1 MRSCRYCPNFVNR
14 LKMASTEIVPKSF
27 LCRSEELDVGG
38 LGFRFEVQKAGG
50 NRPAFIVRSAS
61 GISAFLNRC
70 SHRDL
75 ELDWSPGDFFDLD
88 SRLLICATHGAL
100 YDPHSGVCKGG
111 PCNGVGLT
119 PLAVVEEEGVVY
131 LADVIYSLVSSTS

>member
-1 MRSCRYCPNFVNR
+1 MT
-14 LKMASTEIVPKSF
+14 STEIVPKSF

-38 LGFRFEVQKAGG
+38 LGLRFEVQKEGE
-50 NRPAFIVRSAS
+50 NRPAFIVRSVS

-70 SHRDL
+70 GHRDL
-75 ELDWSPGDFFDLD
+75 ELDWSPGEFFDLD

-111 PCNGVGLT
+111 PCNGVGLI

>member
-1 MRSCRYCPNFVNR
+1 MT
-14 LKMASTEIVPKSF
+14 STEIAPKSF

-38 LGFRFEVQKAGG
+38 LGLRFEVQKEEE
-50 NRPAFIVRSAS
+50 NRPAFIVRSET

-70 SHRDL
+70 GHLDL
-75 ELDWSPGDFFDLD
+75 ELDWSPGEFFDLD

>member
-1 MRSCRYCPNFVNR
+1 MT
-14 LKMASTEIVPKSF
+14 STEIAPKSF

-38 LGFRFEVQKAGG
+38 LGLRFEVQKEGE
-50 NRPAFIVRSAS
+50 NRPAFIVRSDS

-70 SHRDL
+70 GHRDL
-75 ELDWSPGDFFDLD
+75 ELDWSPGEFFDLD
-88 SRLLICATHGAL
+88 SRFLICATHGAL
-100 YDPHSGVCKGG
+100 YDPHSGDCKGG

-119 PLAVVEEEGVVY
+119 PLAVVEENGVVY